1 MDGDRAAC
9 RWLEQF
15 NKRRD
20 ADHKRNAR
28 RNAHHGLVQRESDR
42 HHHQP
47 KLRAVQLFSHGLR
60 TRHGRRL
67 DVATTA
73 SATVPYTGTITASG
87 GSGSGYSWTV
97 TGLSDGLSY
106 TSSGATLTISGTPT
120 SAATVTVT
128 ASVKDSAG
136 NAAGPSNYT
145 ITVYGALTLPTSNP
159 ATLGPAIINTAYTGT
174 IVASGGSGN
183 YSWTVTVCLP
193 TASTIRRTAGP

>member
-28 RNAHHGLVQRESDR
+28 RNAHTVS
-42 HHHQP
+42 
-47 KLRAVQLFSHGLR
+47 FSAKVTDTTTNLSSGPYNYSVTVYAPVTVDASTLP
-60 TRHGRRL
+60 
-67 DVATTA
+67 TTA

-136 NAAGPSNYT
+136 NAAD
-145 ITVYGALTLPTSNP
+145 LPTIRSRSTARSLCP
-159 ATLGPAIINTAYTGT
+159 LLTPRRLGLR
-174 IVASGGSGN
+174 S
-183 YSWTVTVCLP
+183 
-193 TASTIRRTAGP
+193 STPHTQERLLRPR